1 MALLYGLA
9 SRRSGLIGLD
19 IGTTSVKAARI
30 RRRGDRAT
38 ITGIARAPI
47 DATGPA
53 TQTADDRTVM
63 AIWRCLRTL
72 RARGGV
78 ACSVAGPEVAIRTFE
93 FPALPRHQ
101 LASAVE
107 LEAAQVCPFE
117 VSEAAVSYH
126 VLTGPPAKGAKPPTD
141 AERISGFF
149 AAAENKIIQRRRAL
163 CERGDASCVLMDV
176 DGLALLNC
184 LEACKRRKTGE
195 AAMVLNVGHTYTNL
209 AIVSEDGLPFVRDI
223 SFASDQIVNRI
234 AQIVGSPPWALVTA
248 LEGGAEPEVPWSKV
262 QPAVRQAC
270 TGLAD
275 RVAET
280 LRYYGAR
287 RSGPAVDRV
296 FLCGGFTQS
305 GPVAKALIS
314 LLPAKTELWDPLA
327 VLPCTRA
334 VRKSP
339 VAEYGPAL
347 AVAVGL
353 ALRTLRDVHD

>member
-1 MALLYGLA
+1 MA
-9 SRRSGLIGLD
+9 SRGSALVGLD

-30 RRRGDRAT
+30 RRRGDRVTVAS
-38 ITGIARAPI
+38 IARSAIESAVAPG
-47 DATGPA
+47 AP
-53 TQTADDRTVM
+53 ADDKIVM
-63 AIWRCLRTL
+63 AVWRCLRVL
-72 RARGGV
+72 GGRAGV
-78 ACSVAGPEVAIRTFE
+78 VCSLAGPDVAVRTFE

-117 VSEAAVSYH
+117 VSEGAVSYH
-126 VLTGPPAKGAKPPTD
+126 VLGGPPAKGAKPPAD
-141 AERISGFF
+141 AQRLRGFF
-149 AAAENKIIQRRRAL
+149 AAARNKIIQHRKGL
-163 CERGDASCVLMDV
+163 CERGDATCVVMDV

-184 LEACKRRKTGE
+184 LEACKKHKTRE
-195 AAMVLNVGHTYTNL
+195 AAMVLNVGYAYTNV
-209 AIVSEDGLPFVRDI
+209 AIISDDGLPFVRDI
-223 SFASDQIVNRI
+223 SYAGGHILTRISQIIELPRPAV
-234 AQIVGSPPWALVTA
+234 AAA
-248 LEGGAEPEVPWSKV
+248 LEGGAETEIPRSRL

-280 LRYYGAR
+280 LRYHGTR
-287 RSGPAVDRV
+287 KSGPPVDRV
-296 FLCGGFTQS
+296 YLCGGFTQS
-305 GPVAKALIS
+305 GAVAKALIS

-339 VAEYGPAL
+339 AVEFGPAF

-353 ALRTLRDVHD
+353 AMRTLRDVHD